1 MTVRHRITTALAL
14 AAVLFAAGCGR
25 GDGPALVAEVED
37 PLYQQG
43 QLLKRQG
50 RNPEAL
56 VSFIK
61 VIEKRGQ
68 QSAAESHLEAGQI
81 YLYHSKDFIEAIHHF
96 EAYLALQPNSR
107 EARHVRELINTAKRE
122 FARTLPARPAED
134 RGFNETAVEMDQLRR
149 ENEELR
155 AQVATLR
162 GGGGAPVPRTPR
174 GVSVVIP
181 EPVRSAPAPA
191 PASVEESPL
200 SLAPAPRAV
209 APDRQLLPSAPASVR
224 AKPTTPAVSGG
235 RKYRVR
241 PGDSLFAIA
250 RQYDPVSTS
259 KKVREIAEANPEV
272 FISGN
277 INIPL
282 KQGTE
287 LRIP

>member
-1 MTVRHRITTALAL
+1 MA
-14 AAVLFAAGCGR
+14 
-25 GDGPALVAEVED
+25 AEVEE

-43 QLLKRQG
+43 LLLKRQG

-56 VSFIK
+56 VSFFK

-68 QSAAESHLEAGQI
+68 QSAAESHLEAGLI
-81 YLYHSKDFIEAIHHF
+81 YLHHSKDFIEAIHHF
-96 EAYLALQPNSR
+96 EAYLALQPNSG
-107 EARHVRELINTAKRE
+107 EARRVRDLVNTAKRE

-134 RGFNETAVEMDQLRR
+134 RGFNEAAVEMDQLRR

-162 GGGGAPVPRTPR
+162 GGGGVPVPRTSR
-174 GVSVVIP
+174 GISVVIP
-181 EPVRSAPAPA
+181 EPVRPAPA
-191 PASVEESPL
+191 PVVAEVSPIT
-200 SLAPAPRAV
+200 LAPAPKPV
-209 APDRQLLPSAPASVR
+209 TPERQLLPLAPNSGR
-224 AKPTTPAVSGG
+224 AKPATPAVSGG

-259 KKVREIAEANPEV
+259 KKVREIAEANPEI
-272 FISGN
+272 FSSGN
-277 INIPL
+277 INTPL
-282 KQGTE
+282 KPGTE